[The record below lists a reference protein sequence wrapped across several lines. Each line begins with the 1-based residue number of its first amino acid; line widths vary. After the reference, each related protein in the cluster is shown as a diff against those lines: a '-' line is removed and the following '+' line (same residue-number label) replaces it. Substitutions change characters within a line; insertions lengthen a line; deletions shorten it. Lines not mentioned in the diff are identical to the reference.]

1 MKRLFLYR
9 SAIGM
14 ISVLVG
20 ILFATVS
27 CSNSDSSSPT
37 AAALSNSSVVNFIA
51 TDEPGPWFKC
61 VGNGCV
67 PAGTESLA
75 IVKPNTDVKITMGK
89 ESNTVHTFTSL
100 LYPTGAKN
108 MPFDQKAAFR
118 GSRVV
123 KLVDPGL
130 YVFVCKLHPFML
142 AATIVD
148 DPATTDVG
156 GLDGTVGGPAYDLGE
171 NITLINNLSA
181 LPIPTTSNLAARLL
195 RAFFLITNPANYQD
209 HNGATNP
216 GNTWSV
222 PLPGVVVQATG
233 GAQLLLSDLSIV
245 NQALPV
251 LSNPGTPGIG
261 EVWVDVEYEKT
272 GSKTKPGTA
281 TVVDT
286 TNWTVTR
293 KVALPGINMNNPHNM
308 WTSADQSVIYQTQWF
323 DNKLTAFNRVTGALM
338 QNIVVGDAPAHV
350 MTRVDTDQVH
360 VSLNGE
366 DAVMELNPFATGI
379 NRRILTQ
386 HPGENPA
393 QPHAHWMSFDGKT
406 MVTPNSNTADSTKI
420 DIPTGTILAKTPTG
434 TLPIATGMMPDASK
448 YYVSNYL
455 DSTITCISIGAPA
468 CKDGASTVATKEIN
482 LLLGGTTLANY
493 DHIDGNPDMSA
504 AGALP
509 IQTPVSPNGKYVV
522 TANTL
527 SGTITII
534 NTSTDTLV
542 AVLPCSAGCHGVNF
556 GAKSGLAGGYYAYV
570 SSKFSN
576 DLIVVDPDPNNDGSG
591 ADAAEVGRIL
601 LTSDANTTIDDALGV
616 TAFAGMGGQ
625 GVLPIPNVYNGWVQK
640 LPPGFCGQ
648 LTLQQRS
655 PIGGSIPPC
664 TP

>member
-1 MKRLFLYR
+1 
-9 SAIGM
+9 
-14 ISVLVG
+14 
-20 ILFATVS
+20 
-27 CSNSDSSSPT
+27 
-37 AAALSNSSVVNFIA
+37 
-51 TDEPGPWFKC
+51 
-61 VGNGCV
+61 
-67 PAGTESLA
+67 
-75 IVKPNTDVKITMGK
+75 VKITMGK
-89 ESNTVHTFTSL
+89 ETNTVHTFTSL
-100 LYPTGAKN
+100 LYPTGATN
-108 MPFDQKAAFR
+108 MPFDQPKGAFGN
-118 GSRVV
+118 GSKTVR
-123 KLVDPGL
+123 LVDPGL

-286 TNWTVTR
+286 TNWTVIR

-308 WTSADQSVIYQTQWF
+308 WASRDQSVIYQTQWF
-323 DNKLTAFNRVTGALM
+323 DNKLTAFKRSDGTLL
-338 QNIVVGDAPAHV
+338 QNIVVGHSPAHV

-366 DAVMELNPFATGI
+366 DAVMELNPGATGI

-393 QPHAHWMSFDGKT
+393 QPHAHWMSYDGKT

-455 DSTITCISIGAPA
+455 DSTITCISIGANA
-468 CKDGASTVATKEIN
+468 CNDGALKVATKTIN

-493 DHIDGNPDMSA
+493 DHIDGSPDMSA

-509 IQTPVSPNGKYVV
+509 IQTPVSPDGKYVV

-556 GAKSGLAGGYYAYV
+556 GAKNDARGRGGYYAYV

-576 DLIVVDPDPNNDGSG
+576 DLIVVDLDPNYTGRI
-591 ADAAEVGRIL
+591 ADAAVVGRIL
-601 LTSDANTTIDDALGV
+601 LTSAPGTVIDDLAGV
-616 TAFAGMGGQ
+616 SAYAGMGGQ
-625 GVLPIPNVYNGWVQK
+625 GVLPVPNVYNGWVQK
-640 LPPGFCGQ
+640 LPNSFCIQ
-648 LTLQQRS
+648 LTPQQRN
-655 PIGGSIPPC
+655 PIGAPVACP
-664 TP
+664 

>member
-1 MKRLFLYR
+1 MKRLFLDR
-9 SAIGM
+9 SAIGV

-20 ILFATVS
+20 ILFGTVS
-27 CSNSDSSSPT
+27 CSQSSSSP
-37 AAALSNSSVVNFIA
+37 ASAGPANSSVVNFIA

-75 IVKPNTDVKITMGK
+75 IVAPNTAVKITIGK
-89 ESNTVHTFTSL
+89 ETNTVHTFTSL
-100 LYPTGAKN
+100 LYPTGATN
-108 MPFDQKAAFR
+108 MPFDQKSAFT
-118 GSRVV
+118 GSRTVR
-123 KLVDPGL
+123 LVDPGL

-251 LSNPGTPGIG
+251 LFPPGTPGIG

-293 KVALPGINMNNPHNM
+293 KVALPDINMNNPHNM
-308 WTSADQSVIYQTQWF
+308 WASRDQSTIYQTQWF
-323 DNKLTAFNRVTGALM
+323 DNKLTAFRRTDGVML
-338 QNIVVGDAPAHV
+338 QNIVVGHSPAHV

-366 DAVMELNPFATGI
+366 DAVMELNPGATGI

-455 DSTITCISIGAPA
+455 DSTITCVSIGANA
-468 CKDGASTVATKEIN
+468 CNDGAVKVATKTIN

-493 DHIDGNPDMSA
+493 DHIDGSPDMSA

-509 IQTPVSPNGKYVV
+509 IQTPVSPDGKYVV

-534 NTSTDTLV
+534 DTSTDTLV
-542 AVLPCSAGCHGVNF
+542 KVLPCSAGCHGLNF
-556 GAKSGLAGGYYAYV
+556 GAKSTGGYYAYV

-576 DLIVVDPDPNNDGSG
+576 DLVVVDLNPTGSG
-591 ADAAEVGRIL
+591 LIADAAVVGRIL
-601 LTSDANTTIDDALGV
+601 LTSAPGTVIDDLAGV
-616 TAFAGMGGQ
+616 SAYAGMGGQ
-625 GVLPIPNVYNGWVQK
+625 GVLPVPNVYNGWVQK
-640 LPPGFCGQ
+640 LPKSFCLQ
-648 LTLQQRS
+648 LKPQQRN
-655 PIGGSIPPC
+655 PIGAPVSDDDCPL
-664 TP
+664 